1 MKLSKAKMLDLYRTM
16 IRIRAFEE
24 TARTLFLD
32 GRLAGFLHLYSG
44 EEAIAAGV
52 CACLTDED
60 CVTSTHRGHGHCIA
74 KGASIDRMMAELY
87 GRATGYSKGK
97 GGSMHIADLAKG
109 VIGANGI
116 VGASMPIAAGVAYA
130 QKMQANKAVTVAFFG
145 DGASNRGTFHESAN
159 MASVWN
165 LPLVFICENNGFG
178 MSTPF
183 SNHMKIKNVAQR
195 GASYDMPGVTVD
207 GNDPVAVQ
215 EGAEEAVKRAR
226 AGKGPSIVE
235 CLSWRHHG
243 HFVGDPAPY
252 KKEEDQAKWL
262 EGDPIPRFEKRLLA
276 GKITTEKEVETIR
289 KAAYDEV
296 DAAVA
301 FSEASPLPELSEMFA
316 DLYV

>member
-1 MKLSKAKMLDLYRTM
+1 MKLGKETMLGLYRTM
-16 IRIRAFEE
+16 VRIREFEE
-24 TARTLFLD
+24 RARSLFLD
-32 GRLAGFLHLYSG
+32 GKLAGFLHLYSG

-52 CACLTDED
+52 CACLTDDD
-60 CVTSTHRGHGHCIA
+60 CLTSTHRGHGHCIA

-87 GRATGYSKGK
+87 GKATGYSKGK
-97 GGSMHIADLAKG
+97 GGSMHIADLSKG

-116 VGASMPIAAGVAYA
+116 VGASMPIATGVAYA
-130 QKMQANKAVTVAFFG
+130 QKQQAKGAVTVAFFG

-165 LPLVFICENNGFG
+165 LPLVFLCENNGFG

-183 SNHMKIKNVAQR
+183 ERHMKVKNVAVR
-195 GASYDMPGVTVD
+195 GKSYDIPAATVD
-207 GNDPVAVQ
+207 GNDPEAVL
-215 EGAEEAVKRAR
+215 EAVEKAVKRAR
-226 AGKGPSIVE
+226 EGKGPSIVE

-252 KKEEDQAKWL
+252 KKAEDQAQWL
-262 EGDPIPRFEKRLLA
+262 EDDPIPRFEKGLLDEGLA
-276 GKITTEKEVETIR
+276 GEKELEAIR
-289 KAAYDEV
+289 REAAAEV

-301 FSEASPLPELSEMFA
+301 FSEESPFPGTEEMFA